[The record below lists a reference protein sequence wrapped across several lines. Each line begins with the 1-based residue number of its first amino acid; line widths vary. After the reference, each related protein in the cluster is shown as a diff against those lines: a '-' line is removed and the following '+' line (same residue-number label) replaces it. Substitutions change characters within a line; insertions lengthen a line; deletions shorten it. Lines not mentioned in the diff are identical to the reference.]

1 MLKNILIGILA
12 AVLVVALGTAAY
24 NVVGVNAA
32 AGTNPGAQT
41 QGFGGQGRGQ
51 GQGGNG
57 QGNGSGVP
65 QAQANLS
72 SAKSVHGTVSAYNYG
87 TLTLQ
92 TDDGQA
98 LGVQLGNSNYATS
111 LGFAP
116 QTGEGLTV
124 NGFTGDQGAFSA
136 ITVTLDSGQV
146 YTFRDATT
154 GRPAW
159 AGGQGKG
166 NH

>member
-1 MLKNILIGILA
+1 MFKNILIGIFA
-12 AVLVVALGTAAY
+12 AVLVVAIGTAAY
-24 NVVGVNAA
+24 NVIGVNA
-32 AGTNPGAQT
+32 AGTNPAAAT
-41 QGFGGQGRGQ
+41 RGFGGQGQ
-51 GQGGNG
+51 GRG

-65 QAQANLS
+65 QAQAQANLA
-72 SAKSVHGTVSAYNYG
+72 SAKTVHGTVSAYNYG
-87 TLTLQ
+87 TLTVQ

-116 QTGEGLTV
+116 QVGEGLTV
-124 NGFTGDQGAFSA
+124 YGFTGDQGSFSA

-146 YTFRDATT
+146 FTFRDATT

-159 AGGQGKG
+159 AGGGQGKG
-166 NH
+166 ATQP